1 MCWKVE
7 GGAVGGESRKNC
19 IEVGVIYASQWR
31 ELSTLTS
38 KKGREIHGREGF
50 LGGEEG

>member
-1 MCWKVE
+1 MLE
-7 GGAVGGESRKNC
+7 GGGGEQLVGRAGKNC